1 MFLGVYDLV
10 CLYSKIKIFHSEL
23 NLMNI
28 TVPKIHNYFLKDN
41 LEKIL
46 NLLQDDGMILFPTDT
61 IWGIGCDA
69 CNPTAIERIYRLKN
83 RDRSKPFV
91 LLVDGVDML
100 KKYVDQVPPRIE
112 TLLAH
117 HTRPLTVI
125 YNKGKN
131 LPDNA
136 MAASGSVAIRLV
148 QDPFCKQLIH
158 AYNRPLV
165 ATSANIS
172 EEPFPSNFGEISSD
186 IIQGVDYVFQHRRDD
201 RKQREPSVIV
211 KYNEKGDLVFIRE

>member
-1 MFLGVYDLV
+1 
-10 CLYSKIKIFHSEL
+10 
-23 NLMNI
+23 MNVS
-28 TVPKIHNYFLKDN
+28 VPRTNNYFLKDN
-41 LEKIL
+41 LEKVLTIL
-46 NLLQDDGMILFPTDT
+46 EKDGMILFPTDT

-69 CNPTAIERIYRLKN
+69 CNPIAIERIYNLKK

-91 LLVDGVDML
+91 LLVDSIAML
-100 KKYVDQVPPRIE
+100 KRYVEQVPPRIE
-112 TLLAH
+112 TLLSY

-125 YNKGKN
+125 YEQGQN
-131 LPDNA
+131 LPPNA

-148 QDPFCKQLIH
+148 QDELCKQLIH

-172 EEPFPSNFGEISSD
+172 DAPFPGTFGEISSEV
-186 IIQGVDYVFQHRRDD
+186 IQGVEYVFQHRRDD
-201 RKQREPSVIV
+201 KSPKEPSVIV